1 MSYLLSA
8 ASFMI
13 FFILYF
19 HVSIVICTQCLCTC
33 TFSLFYHSLSHFL
46 TILNL
51 CIQVYNILFY
61 WPHVWSRLYVFRGV
75 GVSLCWL
82 PVLFSLLY
90 SYCFLI
96 LYIYHTQT
104 SFISLF
110 IYYLV
115 LTFICIVAVIIIYYS
130 RFI

>member
-13 FFILYF
+13 FFIMYF

-33 TFSLFYHSLSHFL
+33 TFSSFYHSLSHFL
-46 TILNL
+46 KTLNL
-51 CIQVYNILFY
+51 HIQVYNILFY

-96 LYIYHTQT
+96 LYI
-104 SFISLF
+104 SDSVVILF
-110 IYYLV
+110 FYSIVIMCEHFYV
-115 LTFICIVAVIIIYYS
+115 LL
-130 RFI
+130 